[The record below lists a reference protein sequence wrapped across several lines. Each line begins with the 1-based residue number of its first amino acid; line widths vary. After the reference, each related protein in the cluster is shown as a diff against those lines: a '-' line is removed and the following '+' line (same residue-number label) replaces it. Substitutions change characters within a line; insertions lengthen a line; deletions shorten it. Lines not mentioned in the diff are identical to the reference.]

1 VATVP
6 NAPGMGW
13 NQWLDPLRRRD
24 QFADIFATASVRP
37 EVEALVQP
45 LLRGLVDLRWIREL
59 FADRA
64 NALVEPVRS
73 LDRDGLRDAYAL
85 LFLEDRLVVAA
96 LRTAVV
102 EVVGADLGVHVQ
114 DAVGELLNTLTGVE
128 RLGRAWTWFLNGDQD
143 SDQ

>member
-1 VATVP
+1 
-6 NAPGMGW
+6 
-13 NQWLDPLRRRD
+13 
-24 QFADIFATASVRP
+24 
-37 EVEALVQP
+37 VQP